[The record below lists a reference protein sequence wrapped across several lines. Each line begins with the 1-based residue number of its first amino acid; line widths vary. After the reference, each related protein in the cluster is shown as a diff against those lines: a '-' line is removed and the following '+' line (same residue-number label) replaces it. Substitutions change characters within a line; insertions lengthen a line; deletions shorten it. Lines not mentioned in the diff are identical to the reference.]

1 MNAAVHW
8 TTIGAMILCGL
19 GMGTVFDI
27 YRAAS
32 LRLRFRRWMFP
43 LLDLIYWIAATLIVF
58 RILIGVNHGEVRIYV
73 FLGLGI
79 GVTAYFGLF
88 SQAVL
93 RTAGWLFDM
102 LRKLALL
109 LWRTVRVLLII
120 PVQWIVRTL
129 AVLLDAI
136 FVVTAAVL
144 LWLLKLLLRP
154 LAPLGRWLWDRL
166 LPVRRRFII
175 FREMFQRVRD
185 RVKEVWHVLRGS
197 KKDE

>member
-8 TTIGAMILCGL
+8 TTIGAMVLCGL